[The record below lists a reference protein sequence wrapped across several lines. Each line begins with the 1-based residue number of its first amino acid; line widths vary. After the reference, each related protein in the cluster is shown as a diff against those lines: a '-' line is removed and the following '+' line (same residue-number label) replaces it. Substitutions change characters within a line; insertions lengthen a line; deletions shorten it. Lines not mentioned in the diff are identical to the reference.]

1 MSDGVII
8 ALLVSTVVVLLIIV
22 FLIALGYYLVFRK
35 RAESEEAKKER
46 AMKKLQHDDYEDFKR
61 RTTPDPPPDIT
72 VSEWG
77 SPSQRKY
84 GSTGYQSKPMSRV
97 AETYASQD
105 SKLFNDDMTSVS
117 LATKPTKN
125 SNGVHSKT
133 SVKDSIKE
141 EHSNRGAKNAPSE
154 KAATNDTGPQPLR
167 EEEKAETKRTSTAV
181 GSEEERI
188 TIEKVP
194 AKSSEAATSETS
206 SVHLTIQK

>member
-1 MSDGVII
+1 
-8 ALLVSTVVVLLIIV
+8 
-22 FLIALGYYLVFRK
+22 
-35 RAESEEAKKER
+35 
-46 AMKKLQHDDYEDFKR
+46 
-61 RTTPDPPPDIT
+61 
-72 VSEWG
+72 
-77 SPSQRKY
+77 
-84 GSTGYQSKPMSRV
+84 MSRV

-105 SKLFNDDMTSVS
+105 SKLFNDDNMTSVS

-141 EHSNRGAKNAPSE
+141 EQSNRGVKNAPSE
-154 KAATNDTGPQPLR
+154 IAATNDPGPQPLK
-167 EEEKAETKRTSTAV
+167 EEAETKRTSTAV